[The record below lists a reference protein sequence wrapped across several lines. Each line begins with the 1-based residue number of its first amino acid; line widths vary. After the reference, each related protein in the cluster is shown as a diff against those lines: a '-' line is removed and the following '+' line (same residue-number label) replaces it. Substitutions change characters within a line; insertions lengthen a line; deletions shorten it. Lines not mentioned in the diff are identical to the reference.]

1 MRIRMVCGTYGY
13 RNGDGTMETKDARS
27 GPFEVDEGEGKRL
40 VRMGYA
46 VQTGSVPERGQQEE
60 AESHGGTGDTVD
72 RDMESLADLSKK
84 ELECMARDMG
94 LSTNGTKEQLV
105 ERITGACGE

>member
-1 MRIRMVCGTYGY
+1 
-13 RNGDGTMETKDARS
+13 METKDARS